1 MSESEKESARELR
14 LQVKKMI
21 LKTINIKDVEPQEID
36 DAEMIFESER
46 LGLDSLD
53 GLELVVAIQKE
64 FGVAITD
71 QSHALTI
78 LQTVN
83 SIAAFVEEQKKQQV
97 AASPTS

>member
-64 FGVAITD
+64 FGVAIND

>member
-1 MSESEKESARELR
+1 MSETLSAEELR

-21 LKTINIKDVEPQEID
+21 LNTINIKDIKPEEIED
-36 DAEMIFESER
+36 DVMIFESEL

-64 FGVAITD
+64 FGVAIND

-83 SIAAFVEEQKKQQV
+83 SIASFIEEQKNQ
-97 AASPTS
+97 